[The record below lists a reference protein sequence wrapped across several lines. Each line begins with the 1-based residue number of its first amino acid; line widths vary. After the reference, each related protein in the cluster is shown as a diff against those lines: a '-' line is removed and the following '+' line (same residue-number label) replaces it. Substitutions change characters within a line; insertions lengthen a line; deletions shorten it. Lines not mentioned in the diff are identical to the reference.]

1 MVEKLLNR
9 FKRYIVLFV
18 LIMLMVV
25 LMLATLEFALLLV
38 RQILEPPWLL
48 LDVTNLTVIF
58 SFALMLLIG
67 LELIESVEI
76 YFEHTNSKA
85 LAEPVILIAIIAMAR
100 KVIILDTKTIDTFA
114 IFGIAM
120 MILALTVGYF
130 LVRKTLR
137 QEAPDK

>member
-1 MVEKLLNR
+1 
-9 FKRYIVLFV
+9 
-18 LIMLMVV
+18 MVV
-25 LMLATLEFALLLV
+25 LMLATIEFALLLV

-85 LAEPVILIAIIAMAR
+85 LAEPIILIAIIAMAR
-100 KVIILDTKTIDTFA
+100 KVIILDTKTVDSFV

-137 QEAPDK
+137 QEDPDT